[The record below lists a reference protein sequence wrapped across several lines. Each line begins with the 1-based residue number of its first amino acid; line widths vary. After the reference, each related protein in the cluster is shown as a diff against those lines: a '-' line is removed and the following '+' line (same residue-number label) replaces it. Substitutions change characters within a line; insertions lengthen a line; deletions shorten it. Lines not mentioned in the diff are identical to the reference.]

1 VPVSE
6 LSTDL
11 VFATGYAV
19 AIQQGYV
26 SGGASVSGLSIYPNG
41 SRCLYFSS
49 VIGEFPFAKV
59 IFNLDLSSSQFSIV
73 SFQQSATN
81 LVPGKELPSANATT
95 ADKNI
100 SSNSS
105 SKNSSNVT
113 ITNSSTPSNKNSTA
127 NKSSSSPSDVPA
139 VRLPSNSSACSA
151 LNQRVDVSGQ
161 IQSDLFLPRINL
173 LLTSMYSSALTNC
186 AIGSAS
192 YEWLLG
198 DAALVQTIRYY
209 ITYSCTSGLSYSF
222 VAQISN
228 N

>member
-1 VPVSE
+1 M
-6 LSTDL
+6 
-11 VFATGYAV
+11 FATGYAV

-59 IFNLDLSSSQFSIV
+59 IFNLDQSSSQFSIV

-81 LVPGKELPSANATT
+81 LIPGKELPSANATT

-105 SKNSSNVT
+105 SKNSSNAT
-113 ITNSSTPSNKNSTA
+113 ITNSSTPSNKNTTA
-127 NKSSSSPSDVPA
+127 NKSSSQGDVPV

-151 LNQRVDVSGQ
+151 LNQRVDVTGQ

-198 DAALVQTIRYY
+198 DSALVQTIRYY